1 MRRIDKGDPKAGSH
15 TRGAIKHRRGSAMGR
30 NFGYRSFPAIVIA
43 AAAFAFSG
51 TAGAQ
56 TTVTIGIGTQ
66 DTTTNTATTGTIIR
80 ELHLMEKYL
89 PKDGKYANI
98 KFEFEWQNFTSGPPV
113 TNAMMANKL
122 QFGMMGDYPLIVN
135 GFTFE
140 NNPESKSRLI
150 AVSAY
155 SLEGS
160 GNGIV
165 VHKDSPYFELSDL
178 KGKLV
183 SVPFGSAANGMVLK
197 AMQDKNWPTDY
208 FQLVS
213 QTPEVGSTNLQEK
226 KIDAHADF
234 VPFAELLPF
243 RGFARKIFDGVE
255 TNLPTFHGIVVRTDF
270 AEKYPEVVV
279 AYIKALIEANAWF
292 RADPKT
298 ASEKIQEWTGINKE
312 VVYIFLGPGGNMTT
326 NPTIKPVLIDAAA
339 QDVKVLQNLGRMKE
353 FDVTKWVDDSYIR
366 KAYAELKLDYD
377 AELKSMENYQVK
389 GEDKVCKKLIADHQK
404 AGEVWVDGEAI
415 EPFSSAACTLGAYAS
430 IKAKG
435 KKINMA
441 YVFDTARG
449 IKLFAD
455 QAYYSIGS
463 DKTAIAPFLLKKDA
477 EAYASKNGGKVLG
490 FDEALK
496 AAISG
501 G

>member
-1 MRRIDKGDPKAGSH
+1 MNAKF
-15 TRGAIKHRRGSAMGR
+15 GR
-30 NFGYRSFPAIVIA
+30 KLTILSLA
-43 AAAFAFSG
+43 AAATIAYSG
-51 TAGAQ
+51 VVRAE
-56 TTVTIGIGTQ
+56 TVTIGIGTQ
-66 DTTTNTATTGTIIR
+66 DTTTNTVTAGTIVR
-80 ELHLMEKYL
+80 ELHLFEKYL
-89 PKDGKYANI
+89 PKDGKYADI

-135 GFTFE
+135 GFTFS

-150 AVSAY
+150 AVAAY
-155 SLEGS
+155 NQYGS

-178 KGKLV
+178 KGKVV
-183 SVPFGSAANGMVLK
+183 SVPFGSAAHGMVLK
-197 AMQDKNWPTDY
+197 AMQDRGWPADY

-255 TNLPTFHGIVVRTDF
+255 TGLPTFHGVVVRTDF

-292 RADPKT
+292 RSDPKT
-298 ASEKIQEWTGINKE
+298 ASEKIQQWTGINKE

-326 NPTIKPVLIDAAA
+326 DPTIKPLLIDAAGK
-339 QDVKVLQNLGRMKE
+339 DVEVLQKLGRMKE
-353 FDVTKWVDDSYIR
+353 FEPAKWVDDSYVR
-366 KAYAELKLDYD
+366 KAFAELRLDYD
-377 AELKSMENYQVK
+377 TQLRSMANYEVT
-389 GEDKVCKKLIADHQK
+389 GEDKFCKKPITDPRK
-404 AGEVWVDGEAI
+404 AGEVWIEDGDI

-430 IKAKG
+430 LKSKG
-435 KKINMA
+435 KKVNVA

-455 QAYYSIGS
+455 QAYYAIGK
-463 DKTAIAPFLLKKDA
+463 DDTAIAPFLLKKDA
-477 EAYASKNGGKVLG
+477 EAYAAKNGGKVLS

-496 AAISG
+496 AATSG